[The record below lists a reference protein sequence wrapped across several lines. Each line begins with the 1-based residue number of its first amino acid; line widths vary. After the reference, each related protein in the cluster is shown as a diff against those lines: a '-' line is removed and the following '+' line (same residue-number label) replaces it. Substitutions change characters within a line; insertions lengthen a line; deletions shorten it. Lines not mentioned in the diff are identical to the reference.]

1 MRRFIVGLLATIGF
15 ITILGIG
22 GVLLLGSVMG
32 GSRPAPSDRTVLKL
46 DWRQLPG
53 EDGGGGGTAFFGPRG
68 ASLAETVDALRRAA
82 ADKRV
87 IGLVAT
93 VSGGGPGFASV
104 QELREAI
111 AFFRAAGKFAI
122 IFSESF
128 DTGAGGLRNWYLAT
142 AFEQIWLQ
150 PSGDFG
156 VVGIATQV
164 PFFKGGLDK
173 LGVRFEGGRRLE
185 FKSAPNTFLEP
196 GFTTA
201 HRENL
206 QTLVDGLFGQMI
218 EDVAR
223 DRNLQSA
230 ELRRLIDSAPLA
242 PPEALS
248 AKLVDKLGYRDEVM
262 AEIDRR
268 AGRKD
273 SLYEFRDYLE
283 DSGVRARRGEA
294 IAVVTIDGAIV
305 SSDEG
310 GSPLTGGRLAVADKL
325 ARAIDEAASEASI
338 KAIVVRIDSP
348 GGSYP
353 ASDTLRRAIERAK
366 QKGKPVVV
374 SFGDVA
380 ASGGY
385 FAALPADVIV
395 AQRGTI
401 TGSIGVFGL
410 KPVIGDLLD
419 SLGVKVET
427 LNAGANAAMNTPTL
441 GYTPQQQ
448 AAVDRQLDRIYA
460 DFTRKVSDARRLD
473 GTRLDA
479 AARGRV
485 FTGVDAKAAG
495 LVDELGGLTLAIAF
509 AKAKA
514 GIDAARDVH
523 VRRFPAPKGR
533 IEQLMELV
541 SGQRAE
547 LAARAELR
555 RVTTE
560 ISRRLGDLPLAWQAE
575 AMRLPPLPPLWD

>member
-1 MRRFIVGLLATIGF
+1 MRRFIVGLLAIIGF
-15 ITILGIG
+15 ITILGVG
-22 GVLLLGSVMG
+22 GLVLLGSVMG
-32 GSRPAPSDRTVLKL
+32 DSRPAISDRTVLKL
-46 DWRQLPG
+46 DWRRLPG
-53 EDGGGGGTAFFGPRG
+53 EEGAGGGGLFGPRG
-68 ASLAETVDALRRAA
+68 ATLAQTVDALRHAA
-82 ADKRV
+82 ADQRV

-93 VSGGGPGFASV
+93 LSGGGPGIASV

-122 IFSESF
+122 VYTESF
-128 DTGAGGLRNWYLAT
+128 DTGPGGLRNWYLAS

-156 VVGIATQV
+156 VVGIAAQV
-164 PFFKGGLDK
+164 PFLKDGLDR
-173 LGVRFEGGRRLE
+173 LGVRFEGGKRLE
-185 FKSAPNTFLEP
+185 FKSAPNTFLES

-206 QTLVDGLFGQMI
+206 QALVDGLFGQVI

-223 DRNLQSA
+223 SRNLPA
-230 ELRRLIDSAPLA
+230 DELRRLIDTAPLA
-242 PPEALS
+242 PSDALS
-248 AKLVDKLGYRDEVM
+248 ARLVDKLGYRDEVM
-262 AEIDRR
+262 AEIERR

-273 SLYEFRDYLE
+273 ALYEFADYLG
-283 DSGVRARRGEA
+283 DSDVRARRGEA
-294 IAVVTIDGAIV
+294 IAVVTVDGAIV
-305 SSDEG
+305 STDEG
-310 GSPLTGGRLAVADKL
+310 ASPLTGGRLAVADRL
-325 ARAIDEAASEASI
+325 ARAIDEAAGEAEI

-353 ASDTLRRAIERAK
+353 ASDTIRRAIERAR

-410 KPVIGDLLD
+410 KPVVGDLLD
-419 SLGVKVET
+419 SLGIRVET
-427 LNAGANAAMNTPTL
+427 IHAGANAAMNSPTN
-441 GYTPQQQ
+441 GYTPLQQ
-448 AAVDRQLDRIYA
+448 AAVDRVLDRIYA
-460 DFTRKVSDARRLD
+460 DFTRKVGDARRLD
-473 GTRLDA
+473 ATRLDA

-485 FTGVDAKAAG
+485 FTGTDAKAAG

-514 GIDAARDVH
+514 GIDAARETH
-523 VRRFPAPKGR
+523 VRRYPAPKGR
-533 IEQLMELV
+533 IEQILELLT
-541 SGQRAE
+541 GRRAE
-547 LAARAELR
+547 MAARGEMR

-560 ISRRLGDLPLAWQAE
+560 ISRRLGDLPLTWQAE

>member
-1 MRRFIVGLLATIGF
+1 MRRFIVGLLAVIGF
-15 ITILGIG
+15 LAILGVG
-22 GVLLLGSVMG
+22 GLVLLGSVMG
-32 GSRPAPSDRTVLKL
+32 GSRPALSERTVLKL

-53 EDGGGGGTAFFGPRG
+53 EEGGGGGGLFGPRS
-68 ASLAETVDALRRAA
+68 ATLADTVEALRRAA
-82 ADKRV
+82 TDTRV
-87 IGLVAT
+87 VGLVAT
-93 VSGGGPGFASV
+93 VSGGGPGIAAV

-122 IFSESF
+122 VYTESF
-128 DTGAGGLRNWYLAT
+128 EPGAGGLRNWYLAT

-156 VVGIATQV
+156 VLGIAAQV
-164 PFFKGGLDK
+164 PFLKGGLDK
-173 LGVRFEGGRRLE
+173 IGVRFEGGRRLE
-185 FKSAPNTFLEP
+185 FKSAPNTFLES
-196 GFTTA
+196 GFTPA

-206 QTLVDGLFGQMI
+206 QALLNGLYGQVI
-218 EDVAR
+218 EDASQAR
-223 DRNLQSA
+223 SVPAD
-230 ELRRLIDSAPLA
+230 ELRRLIDRAPLA
-242 PPEALS
+242 PPDALS
-248 AKLVDKLGYRDEVM
+248 AKLVDKLGYRDEVV
-262 AEIDRR
+262 AEVERR

-273 SLYEFRDYLE
+273 SLYAFEDYLE
-283 DSGVRARRGEA
+283 DSSVRAKRGDA
-294 IAVVTIDGAIV
+294 IAVVMIDGAIV
-305 SSDEG
+305 STDEG
-310 GSPLTGGRLAVADKL
+310 GSPLTGGRLAIADKL
-325 ARAIDEAASEASI
+325 ARAIDEAADEASI

-353 ASDTLRRAIERAK
+353 ASDTIRRAIERAK
-366 QKGKPVVV
+366 QKSKPVIV

-385 FAALPADVIV
+385 FAALPADLIV

-419 SLGVKVET
+419 SLGIKLET
-427 LNAGANAAMNTPTL
+427 ITAGANAAMNSPAR

-448 AAVDRQLDRIYA
+448 AVVDRQLDRIYA
-460 DFTRKVSDARRLD
+460 DFTRKVGDARKLE

-485 FTGVDAKAAG
+485 FTGADAKTAG
-495 LVDELGGLTLAIAF
+495 LVDELGGLTLAIAY

-514 GIDAARDVH
+514 GIDAARETH
-523 VRRFPAPKGR
+523 VRRYPAPKGR
-533 IEQLMELV
+533 LEQLLDIA
-541 SGQRAE
+541 SGRRSE
-547 LAARAELR
+547 LAMRGEMQ

-560 ISRRLGDLPLAWQAE
+560 ISRRLGDLPLNWQAE

>member
-1 MRRFIVGLLATIGF
+1 MRRFIVGLLAIIGF
-15 ITILGIG
+15 ITVLGIG
-22 GVLLLGSVMG
+22 SLVLLGSIMG
-32 GSRPAPSDRTVLKL
+32 GSRPAMTDRTVLKL

-53 EDGGGGGTAFFGPRG
+53 EDGGGGGGLFGPRG
-68 ASLAETVDALRRAA
+68 ASLAQTVDALRRAA
-82 ADKRV
+82 ADQRV
-87 IGLVAT
+87 VGLVAT
-93 VSGGGPGFASV
+93 LSGGGPGIASV

-111 AFFRAAGKFAI
+111 AFFRAAGKFTI
-122 IFSESF
+122 VFSESF
-128 DTGAGGLRNWYLAT
+128 DTGPGGLRNWYLAS

-156 VVGIATQV
+156 VVGIAAQV
-164 PFFKGGLDK
+164 PFLKDGLDK

-185 FKSAPNTFLEP
+185 FKSAPNTFLES

-206 QTLVDGLFGQMI
+206 KTLVDGLFGQVVD
-218 EDVAR
+218 DVAR
-223 DRNLQSA
+223 NRNVPVA
-230 ELRRLIDSAPLA
+230 ELRRLIDTAPLA
-242 PPEALS
+242 PPDALS

-262 AEIDRR
+262 AEVERR

-273 SLYEFRDYLE
+273 SLYEFSDYLE

-305 SSDEG
+305 STDEG
-310 GSPLTGGRLAVADKL
+310 SSPLAGGRLAVADKL
-325 ARAIDEAASEASI
+325 AKAIDEAAADAAI

-353 ASDTLRRAIERAK
+353 ASDTIRRAIERAK

-419 SLGVKVET
+419 TLGIKVET
-427 LNAGANAAMNTPTL
+427 ITAGANAAMNSPTS

-448 AAVDRQLDRIYA
+448 AAVDRVLDRIYA
-460 DFTRKVSDARRLD
+460 DFTRKVGEARKLDA
-473 GTRLDA
+473 TRLDA

-485 FTGVDAKAAG
+485 FTGTDAKAAG

-533 IEQLMELV
+533 IDQILELLT
-541 SGQRAE
+541 GQRAE
-547 LAARAELR
+547 AAARAEMQ

-560 ISRRLGDLPLAWQAE
+560 ISRRLGDLPLTWQAD